1 MFCACSLK
9 ALVVSD
15 VMAEGEAFSNIFIF
29 RTDVWKETQAM
40 ADKYPFLPSEK
51 IMFERGFTVER
62 KYDGTDVTVEDIDS
76 IEAGRELINMGLNPL
91 VLNFADDKFAGGAV
105 EVGSGA
111 QEESLFRRTN
121 LCLTL
126 LQDFY
131 PIRQNEAVYTPMA
144 TVFRDVEGNKNRV
157 LEEAYPLAFVAV
169 PGIHN
174 PRLTAEGRL
183 GDVDEEVLRHKVR
196 LIFQV
201 GAKGGH
207 DSLVLGALGC
217 GAWRNP
223 PEHVAEIFKE
233 VLIKYRGMFKKI
245 VFACLNFGEGG
256 YVRGGAGAGRVSNF
270 DVFTRVLIET

>member
-1 MFCACSLK
+1 
-9 ALVVSD
+9 
-15 VMAEGEAFSNIFIF
+15 MAAVEAFSNIFIF

-51 IMFERGFTVER
+51 ITFERGFVVER

-76 IEAGRELINMGLNPL
+76 IEAGREMINMGLNPL

-126 LQDFY
+126 LQDTGFY
-131 PIRQNEAVYTPMA
+131 PIRNNEAVYTPMA

-183 GDVDEEVLRHKVR
+183 NENDEEVLRHKVR

-223 PEHVAEIFKE
+223 PEHVAEIFKG
-233 VLIKYRGMFKKI
+233 VLIEYRGMFKKI

-256 YVRGGAGAGRVSNF
+256 YVRAGTGRVSNF
-270 DVFTRVLIET
+270 DIFTRVLIET